1 MRTLT
6 ILLVFFSLALA
17 MVACNTSAPVP
28 SVHAAG
34 VVDDDGAPM
43 QLPYIDDPETGVRCY
58 YIKNEFLKYATLSCV
73 TVRKGAE
80 EILGAIAL
88 ADAKRKQDEQHQ

>member
-6 ILLVFFSLALA
+6 LLLVFFSVALGV
-17 MVACNTSAPVP
+17 VACNPNPRPVSAL
-28 SVHAAG
+28 HG
-34 VVDDDGAPM
+34 EVVDDDGAPM